1 MAKSRQ
7 EQLLIV
13 LNEFYK
19 RPVARVSLELFL
31 SVLAVIFFAIF
42 AIKPTLSTMVDLV
55 KEIQDKQK
63 LLSQMNDKIASMS
76 TAQQQYTQYSNQF
89 SLLDE
94 ALPKEPMLLNALQII
109 EKVASENALVVQ
121 DISVSDLPSETEEV
135 NIGNAE
141 RKTLTFN
148 VTVAGDYLSLRQFVE
163 TLMTSRRVF
172 LIEQV
177 VFGASNSR
185 DTQYLVAKLRINLPY
200 YANK

>member
-89 SLLDE
+89 PLLDE